1 MQFGTSLVVQWL
13 GLHLPMKGVHVL
25 PLIWEA
31 GIPHALRWK
40 NQKMKQEQ
48 YCNIFNKDFKIY
60 ATQCKNPIK
69 KWAEDLCR
77 HFFKESLQMAKRH
90 MKICLISLIIRE
102 MQIKTTMR
110 YHLIP
115 VRMAVIKKTRN
126 KCWQGCG
133 EKGTLVHS

>member
-1 MQFGTSLVVQWL
+1 MQFGTSLVIQWL

-25 PLIWEA
+25 PLVWEA

-77 HFFKESLQMAKRH
+77 HFFSKEPIQMASRYTKRVLNITNH
-90 MKICLISLIIRE
+90 QGDANPNHNKLSPHTC
-102 MQIKTTMR
+102 QNGCYQKD
-110 YHLIP
+110 
-115 VRMAVIKKTRN
+115 KK
-126 KCWQGCG
+126 
-133 EKGTLVHS
+133 